1 MIFRPLIDIIKYPI
15 ITEKTTLLIESN
27 QYSFAVDRKADK
39 ASIKAAIEQLFDVK
53 VVSVNTLSQPSK
65 FRRGATPNSTRTLGK
80 KANYKKAIIKLAPEN
95 SINLFEDK

>member
-39 ASIKAAIEQLFDVK
+39 ASIKAAMEQLSDVK
-53 VVSVNTLSQPSK
+53 EVPVNTPSQPC
-65 FRRGATPNSTRTLGK
+65 TQIQP
-80 KANYKKAIIKLAPEN
+80 
-95 SINLFEDK
+95 